1 MSSSLVPIQ
10 KEVIIGIRNPQK
22 RKIYPL
28 SWHDMKE
35 VQTIFFST
43 ISGAV
48 NLSDSGYSQEQVY
61 QYVLS
66 KISDHLGDILNMVV
80 DGDPIDEKEISIDQ
94 ATELATILFDM
105 NFEGISK
112 NVKSL
117 LQKMEN
123 LVKASQKN

>member
-1 MSSSLVPIQ
+1 MSLIPSF
-10 KEVIIGIRNPQK
+10 KEVVIGIRDPQK
-22 RKIYPL
+22 RRIYPL
-28 SWHDMKE
+28 SWHDMK
-35 VQTIFFST
+35 QLQAIFFTT

-61 QYVLS
+61 QYILS
-66 KISDHLGDILNMVV
+66 KISDHLGEILNMVV
-80 DGDPIDEKEISIDQ
+80 EGDPIDEKEISIDQ
-94 ATELATILFDM
+94 ASQLAILLFDM